1 MRITDTRD
9 RRDPR
14 KLGEAVL
21 ALRTKGS
28 RAKLSTLYDK
38 NHQAM
43 NAVEPY
49 TGEGEGIAHETAAA
63 YAAEFPDGIP
73 TVNDDPGGA

>member
-1 MRITDTRD
+1 MSRPDTRD

-21 ALRTKGS
+21 GLRTKGS

-38 NHQAM
+38 NHPAM
-43 NAVEPY
+43 LSVPPY
-49 TGEGEGIAHETAAA
+49 TGEGEGIAQEQAAA
-63 YAAEFPDGIP
+63 YAAEFPGGVP
-73 TVNDDPGGA
+73 VVSDDPGGA